1 MATQR
6 NYKNTGAY
14 LRELY
19 DSMVVNLHQHLAE
32 DGYGEISPSHGL
44 VFQYLEEGGSRI
56 TTLAARA
63 GITKQSMSA
72 LVYHLEDYGYLK
84 RKSDPA
90 DARAI
95 LFCLTTQGQALKAKA
110 QNLNY
115 QFEKKWK
122 QTLGAE
128 QYKKLREMIQ
138 KLVEAEA
145 PDSGADSD

>member
-1 MATQR
+1 MAAQR

-32 DGYGEISPSHGL
+32 EGYGEISPSHGL
-44 VFQYLEEGGSRI
+44 VFQYFQEGGSRI

-72 LVYHLEDYGYLK
+72 LVYQLEDYGYLK
-84 RKSDPA
+84 RKPDPE
-90 DARAI
+90 DARAV
-95 LFCLTTQGQALKAKA
+95 LFNLTAKGQALRTKA

-115 QFEKKWK
+115 QFEQKWE
-122 QTLGAE
+122 QMLGPE

-138 KLVEAEA
+138 KLAEAEA
-145 PDSGADSD
+145 TDSRG

>member
-1 MATQR
+1 MPAQR

-19 DSMVVNLHQHLAE
+19 DSMVVNLHKHLE
-32 DGYGEISPSHGL
+32 EEGYGEISPSHGL

-63 GITKQSMSA
+63 RMTKQSMSA
-72 LVYHLEDYGYLK
+72 LVYQLEDYGYLK
-84 RKSDPA
+84 RKPDPA

-95 LFCLTTQGQALKAKA
+95 LFYLTTKGQDLRTKA

-115 QFEKKWK
+115 QFEQKWK
-122 QTLGAE
+122 QTLGPE
-128 QYKKLREMIQ
+128 EYKKLREMVQ

-145 PDSGADSD
+145 VDSRG

>member
-1 MATQR
+1 MPAQR

-19 DSMVVNLHQHLAE
+19 DSMVVNLHKHLTE
-32 DGYGEISPSHGL
+32 EGYGEISPSHGL

-63 GITKQSMSA
+63 RMTKQSMSA
-72 LVYHLEDYGYLK
+72 LVYQLEDYGYLK
-84 RKSDPA
+84 RKPDPE

-95 LFCLTTQGQALKAKA
+95 LFYLTTKGQALRTKA

-115 QFEKKWK
+115 QFEQKWK
-122 QTLGAE
+122 QTLGPE
-128 QYKKLREMIQ
+128 EYKKLREMIQ
-138 KLVEAEA
+138 KLIEAEA
-145 PDSGADSD
+145 PDSRG